1 MGTVDNFDHETIN
14 VRGEFA
20 GYLEKLSSDVDRMWE
35 GQSLNHLLMPIDI
48 AGPKIDSVGQKIDS
62 FGQKIDSF
70 GQNIDTVR
78 REMNGLAAAFSEA
91 LYKNRSLGARLG
103 SGLSLL
109 YRCILPARLRKPLSG

>member
-48 AGPKIDSVGQKIDS
+48 AGPKIDSVGQ
-62 FGQKIDSF
+62 
-70 GQNIDTVR
+70 NIDTVR